1 MLPQGV
7 EGFRADVMLDAAGIL
22 EGDLLAD
29 PHPDKNLC
37 QAVMAVVGFFSD
49 LAAFGG
55 EGDALVG
62 IQFQVALGGKAP
74 ELLADGGAGELH
86 VVGDVDSSYVAIFLL
101 EDENGLEIHLSGF
114 LTVHALTRFPINRT
128 SLILTPK
135 TLTE

>member
-1 MLPQGV
+1 MLTKT
-7 EGFRADVMLDAAGIL
+7 IKS
-22 EGDLLAD
+22 LLAD
-29 PHPDKNLC
+29 IMLNPAGIFIGGLLVDAHPDENLG
-37 QAVMAVVGFFSD
+37 QAVVAAVSLFSD